1 MGLKDKIKDF
11 TSGKHKIA
19 FDITMT
25 WVTIYITGKGDF
37 REDVG
42 KKLED
47 SDLNLMPGYT
57 GGSAGDTDLNTE
69 MYWIDD
75 KVEVREIKEAI
86 GSKLI
91 WKHRL
96 RFYNSLES
104 FIESQNTKKN
114 TSEFTAEE
122 RALLEEIHAS
132 VYREAS

>member
-1 MGLKDKIKDF
+1 MDLKGKIKDF
-11 TSGKHKIA
+11 TSEKHKIA
-19 FDITMT
+19 FDFTMT

-57 GGSAGDTDLNTE
+57 GGSAGETDLNTE

-75 KVEVREIKEAI
+75 KVDLREIKGAI

-104 FIESQNTKKN
+104 FIESQNTKKD